1 MAIGKTNV
9 GGGSGGT
16 GGTLTVTTPGAGI
29 TVTVSKDGKTKT
41 KVSGADGV
49 AAFKGLATGTWTL
62 TITDGIQTASKPV
75 VVTADY
81 NTTISFFSATINVTY
96 PAGSTCTATDGVTT
110 LTAPDTSGTWA
121 CVVPNAGT
129 WEITSVPGIDAYD
142 GTVVISSNGEI
153 KYADITKKYIFR
165 SGSGKIVPFTTASEA
180 SLSVS
185 ADKITIDYSEITRA
199 SSAGHTTSAI
209 DITSFKKLCITANVT
224 KLVGTSA
231 WTGRICASTTQ
242 WSTSEHSFQAYKM
255 FSADNTKKVYEL
267 DISSLSGNYYVG
279 FWGGLAGSIYDIY
292 LAM

>member
-1 MAIGKTNV
+1 MIINMS
-9 GGGSGGT
+9 GGGISGGK
-16 GGTLTVTTPGAGI
+16 LTVTTPGAGI
-29 TVTVSKDGKTKT
+29 TVTASKDGKTKT
-41 KVSGADGV
+41 KVSGADGTAV
-49 AAFKGLATGTWTL
+49 FKGLESGTWTI
-62 TITDGIQTASKPV
+62 TMTDGSQTAQKTV
-75 VVTADY
+75 AVTTDY
-81 NTTISFFSATINVTY
+81 AVALTFFAATIHVTY

-110 LTAPDTSGTWA
+110 LTAPDTSGTWV

-129 WEITSVPGIDAYD
+129 WEITSVPGIDASE

-185 ADKITIDYSEITRA
+185 SDKITIDYSEITRA

-209 DITSFKKLCITANVT
+209 DITSFNKLCITANIT
-224 KLVGTSA
+224 KLVGTST

-242 WSTSEHSFQAYKM
+242 WSTSEHSFQAHKM
-255 FSADNTKKVYEL
+255 FSADNTKKTYEL